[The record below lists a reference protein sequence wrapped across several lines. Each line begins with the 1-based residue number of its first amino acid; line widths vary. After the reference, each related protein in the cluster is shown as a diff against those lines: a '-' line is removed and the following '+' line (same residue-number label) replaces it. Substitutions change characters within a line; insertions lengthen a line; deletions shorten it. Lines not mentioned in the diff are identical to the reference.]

1 MIRIGSLFTGIAGLD
16 RGVEQALAQL
26 GQASRVEWQ
35 AEKDPYARA
44 VLAKHYPTV
53 RRYEDVRDV
62 DAHAPPVDLI
72 CGGFPCQ
79 DLSLAGKREGITGAR
94 SGLWSEFERCI
105 RVLRPSLVLVENV
118 PELAAYLG
126 HVLGPLAE
134 LGFDAEWGLFSAA
147 EVGAPHRRE
156 RMFILA
162 YARGYR
168 FPDAQ
173 QPLAGFGEPATGSR
187 NDGGAEN
194 VPNADGVRL
203 AGGVAAEVAAIARH
217 VLADADSERREAC
230 RHEGDSDDGAVRV
243 GAERPRHIQTPPLP
257 GGSARGRSSAHVGDA
272 KGQRRDAARGDAG
285 EERRPPTSDD
295 AGRWWSAEPNVGRVV
310 DGLSSR
316 LDARRRRARLRGLG
330 NGVVA
335 EQAALAFVTLA
346 QRAGLVGGG
355 VWVERAEAVRHA

>member
-168 FPDAQ
+168 FPDAH
-173 QPLAGFGEPATGSR
+173 G
-187 NDGGAEN
+187 
-194 VPNADGVRL
+194 
-203 AGGVAAEVAAIARH
+203 
-217 VLADADSERREAC
+217 ERREAC
-230 RHEGDSDDGAVRV
+230 RREGDSDDGAVRV
-243 GAERPRHIQTPPLP
+243 GAERPKHVQTPPLP
-257 GGSARGRSSAHVGDA
+257 GKSARSSGGALADPDSDGELQPQGREQGQRGRPRDGGEALGDA

-316 LDARRRRARLRGLG
+316 LDARRRRARLRCLG

-346 QRAGLVGGG
+346 QRAGLVGGD

>member
-53 RRYEDVRDV
+53 HRYEDVRDV
-62 DAHAPPVDLI
+62 DAHAPTVDLI

-173 QPLAGFGEPATGSR
+173 QPLAGLGEPATGSR

-203 AGGVAAEVAAIARH
+203 AGGVAGGVAAEVAAAARP
-217 VLADADSERREAC
+217 VLLADPNG
-230 RHEGDSDDGAVRV
+230 EG
-243 GAERPRHIQTPPLP
+243 
-257 GGSARGRSSAHVGDA
+257 
-272 KGQRRDAARGDAG
+272 
-285 EERRPPTSDD
+285 
-295 AGRWWSAEPNVGRVV
+295 WWSAEPNVGRVA
-310 DGLSSR
+310 DGVSPR
-316 LDARRRRARLRGLG
+316 LDARRRRARLRCLG

-335 EQAALAFVTLA
+335 EQAAAAFVTLA
-346 QRAGLVGGG
+346 QRAGLVGGD

>member
-1 MIRIGSLFTGIAGLD
+1 VIRIGSIFTGIAGLD

-62 DAHAPPVDLI
+62 NAHAPPVDLI

-173 QPLAGFGEPATGSR
+173 QPLAGLGEPATGSR

-203 AGGVAAEVAAIARH
+203 AGGVAGGIAGGLAAEVAAIARP
-217 VLADADSERREAC
+217 VLLADPNGDGELQPQGREQGQRGRPRDGGEALADPMQSRRP
-230 RHEGDSDDGAVRV
+230 RTSDGAHERGPGPSV
-243 GAERPRHIQTPPLP
+243 G
-257 GGSARGRSSAHVGDA
+257 G
-272 KGQRRDAARGDAG
+272 
-285 EERRPPTSDD
+285 
-295 AGRWWSAEPNVGRVV
+295 WWSAEPNVGRVA
-310 DGLSSR
+310 DGVSPR
-316 LDARRRRARLRGLG
+316 LDARRRRARLRCLG

-335 EQAALAFVTLA
+335 EQAAAAFVTLA

>member
-62 DAHAPPVDLI
+62 DAHAPTVDLI

-105 RVLRPSLVLVENV
+105 RVLRPGLVFVENV

-134 LGFDAEWGLFSAA
+134 LGFDAEWGLLSAA
-147 EVGAPHRRE
+147 AVGAPHRRE
-156 RMFILA
+156 RLFILA
-162 YARGYR
+162 HARSYR
-168 FPDAQ
+168 FANPQ
-173 QPLAGFGEPATGSR
+173 QQVAGVGDSPAGAVLLADPNCDGELQPQGR
-187 NDGGAEN
+187 EQGQRGRPRDGGEA
-194 VPNADGVRL
+194 
-203 AGGVAAEVAAIARH
+203 
-217 VLADADSERREAC
+217 LADPMQSRRP
-230 RHEGDSDDGAVRV
+230 RTSDGAHERGPGPSV
-243 GAERPRHIQTPPLP
+243 G
-257 GGSARGRSSAHVGDA
+257 G
-272 KGQRRDAARGDAG
+272 
-285 EERRPPTSDD
+285 
-295 AGRWWSAEPNVGRVV
+295 WWSAEPDVGRVV
-310 DGLSSR
+310 DGVSPR
-316 LDARRRRARLRGLG
+316 LDARRRRARLRCLG

-335 EQAALAFVTLA
+335 EQAAAAFVTLA
-346 QRAGLVGGG
+346 QRAKLVSD
-355 VWVERAEAVRHA
+355 VLVERANAVHHA

>member
-1 MIRIGSLFTGIAGLD
+1 MIRIGSIFTGIAGLD

-62 DAHAPPVDLI
+62 DAHAPTVDLI

-105 RVLRPSLVLVENV
+105 RVLRPGLVFVENV

-134 LGFDAEWGLFSAA
+134 LGFDAEWGLLSAA
-147 EVGAPHRRE
+147 AVGAPHRRE
-156 RMFILA
+156 RLFILA
-162 YARGYR
+162 HARSYR
-168 FPDAQ
+168 FANPQQQVAGVGDSPAGAGDDGRMRHVAHAEGDRPVLLADPDGDGEL
-173 QPLAGFGEPATGSR
+173 QPQGREQGQRGRPR
-187 NDGGAEN
+187 DGGEA
-194 VPNADGVRL
+194 
-203 AGGVAAEVAAIARH
+203 
-217 VLADADSERREAC
+217 LADAMQSRRP
-230 RHEGDSDDGAVRV
+230 RPSDGAHERGPGPSV
-243 GAERPRHIQTPPLP
+243 G
-257 GGSARGRSSAHVGDA
+257 G
-272 KGQRRDAARGDAG
+272 
-285 EERRPPTSDD
+285 
-295 AGRWWSAEPNVGRVV
+295 WWSAEPNVGRVA
-310 DGLSSR
+310 DGLSSQ
-316 LDARRRRARLRGLG
+316 LDARRRRARLRCLG

>member
-62 DAHAPPVDLI
+62 DAHAPTVDLI

-79 DLSLAGKREGITGAR
+79 DLSRAGKREGITGAR

-162 YARGYR
+162 HTRGYR
-168 FPDAQ
+168 FPDSQ
-173 QPLAGFGEPATGSR
+173 QQVAGFGESSAGPR
-187 NDGGAEN
+187 NDGGAGH
-194 VPNADGVRL
+194 VPDADGVRL
-203 AGGVAAEVAAIARH
+203 AGGVAAKVAAAARP
-217 VLADADSERREAC
+217 VLADADGERREAC

-243 GAERPRHIQTPPLP
+243 GAERPGHIQTPPLP
-257 GGSARGRSSAHVGDA
+257 GGSARGRSGAHVGDA
-272 KGQRRDAARGDAG
+272 EGQRRDAAGGDARQ
-285 EERRPPTSDD
+285 ERRPPTPDD
-295 AGRWWSAEPNVGRVV
+295 AGRWWSAEPDVGRVV
-310 DGLSSR
+310 DGVSSR
-316 LDARRRRARLRGLG
+316 LDARRRRARLRCLG

-346 QRAGLVGGG
+346 QRAGLI
-355 VWVERAEAVRHA
+355 AK

>member
-16 RGVEQALAQL
+16 RGVELALARL
-26 GQASRVEWQ
+26 GQPSRVEWQ

-44 VLAKHYPTV
+44 VLRKHYPTTTCF
-53 RRYEDVRDV
+53 EDVRDV
-62 DAHAPPVDLI
+62 DPTAPPIDLI

-79 DLSLAGKREGITGAR
+79 DLSIAGKREGITGAR

-105 RVLRPSLVLVENV
+105 RVLRPDLVFVENV

-134 LGFDAEWGLFSAA
+134 LGFDARWGLFSAA

-168 FPDAQ
+168 FPDLQ
-173 QPLAGFGEPATGSR
+173 QQIAGFGELSAGPR
-187 NDGGAEN
+187 NDGRVGH
-194 VPNADGVRL
+194 VPHADGVRL
-203 AGGVAAEVAAIARH
+203 AGGVAGGVAAEVAAIARP
-217 VLADADSERREAC
+217 VLADADGERREAC

-243 GAERPRHIQTPPLP
+243 GAERPGHIQTPPLP
-257 GGSARGRSSAHVGDA
+257 GGSARGRSGAHVGDA
-272 KGQRRDAARGDAG
+272 EGQRRDAAGGDARQ
-285 EERRPPTSDD
+285 ERRPPTPDD
-295 AGRWWSAEPNVGRVV
+295 AGRWWSAEPDVGRVV

-316 LDARRRRARLRGLG
+316 LDARRRRARLRCLG

-346 QRAGLVGGG
+346 QRAGLI
-355 VWVERAEAVRHA
+355 AK